1 MSHFLDRLAY
11 FTHAREKF
19 ADGHGEM
26 RRENR
31 DWKEGYHQ
39 RWQHDKIV
47 RSTHG
52 APRSRC

>member
-52 APRSRC
+52 APRPRC